1 MRKPV
6 AFCLAIEKQIHEGI
20 GEELH
25 RHGMDLGRITRGPV
39 VFHRRLVLAQVHLK
53 RMTYFMGEHVNIAR
67 CTIEIGEDERSVV
80 SGDVSAIP
88 TTCFSFL
95 RHQVH
100 QSVVQHIVDEAGGL
114 C

>member
-39 VFHRRLVLAQVHLK
+39 VFHRRLVL
-53 RMTYFMGEHVNIAR
+53 
-67 CTIEIGEDERSVV
+67 
-80 SGDVSAIP
+80 
-88 TTCFSFL
+88 L
-95 RHQVH
+95 RYT
-100 QSVVQHIVDEAGGL
+100 
-114 C
+114 